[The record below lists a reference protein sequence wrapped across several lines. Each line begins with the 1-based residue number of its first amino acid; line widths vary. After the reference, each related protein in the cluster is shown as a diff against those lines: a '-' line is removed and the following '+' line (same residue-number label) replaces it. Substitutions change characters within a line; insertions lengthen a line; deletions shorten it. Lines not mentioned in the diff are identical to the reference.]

1 MLILNKVKQLGCVG
15 LSHKLERLYLQ
26 GCGQLANDIHCLL
39 ASEGL
44 LQKLLGITDT
54 TLCYVLLCQTD
65 LIKLLN
71 DLFLNLRGNTPG
83 IGNFQCQLFNFFFL

>member
-15 LSHKLERLYLQ
+15 LSHKLERFYLQ

-54 TLCYVLLCQTD
+54 TFCYVLLCQTD
-65 LIKLLN
+65 LIEFIYDFFL
-71 DLFLNLRGNTPG
+71 DLWRHASG
-83 IGNFQCQLFNFFFL
+83 IGYFQCQFFNFFFL